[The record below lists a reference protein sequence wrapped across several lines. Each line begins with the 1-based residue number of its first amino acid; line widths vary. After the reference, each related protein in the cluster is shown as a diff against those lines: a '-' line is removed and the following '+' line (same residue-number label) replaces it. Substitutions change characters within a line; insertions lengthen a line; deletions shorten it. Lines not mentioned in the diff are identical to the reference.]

1 MSRFRKTS
9 KRTDKRIFRETAKS
23 VSARNLDTLR
33 LTRGGY
39 RL

>member
-1 MSRFRKTS
+1 MSRFRRTS
-9 KRTDKRIFRETAKS
+9 KKTDKRIFRETAKEFS
-23 VSARNLDTLR
+23 PRNLDSLR